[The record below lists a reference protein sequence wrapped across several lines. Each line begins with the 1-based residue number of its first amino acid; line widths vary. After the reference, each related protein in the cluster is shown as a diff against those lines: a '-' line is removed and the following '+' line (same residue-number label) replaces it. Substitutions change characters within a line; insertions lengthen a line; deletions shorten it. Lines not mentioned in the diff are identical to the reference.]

1 MTTVAIIDVIG
12 LTYDGSTLSKR
23 GLGGSES
30 AVILMSKELQK
41 LGFQVTVFNSCI
53 DREASPGIY
62 EGVEF
67 RDLTE
72 LDEINHYHYDVVI
85 SSRTVVPFLNPGDWP
100 PFQKLNPQRFRQ
112 IKQQAKLKIVWMH
125 DTFLTGDQL
134 LEPMLLNGDIDE
146 IFTLSDFHTSYITTC
161 AHGRKRMMEV
171 LKNKVFETRNGIVKY
186 LNEVIIKDKDPFLY
200 VYNASVTKG
209 MLPLVER
216 MWATIK
222 AHIPQA
228 KLKVVGGYYRF
239 RENAAPDDQEKK
251 WRELANDKKYADLDV
266 EFTGIIKQSEI
277 AELLSKASF
286 FLLPGAFPETF
297 GISTLEAI
305 AYNCTPITTRFGAV
319 EEVAVEQASY
329 KIDYAI
335 EPNGLFPEINRE
347 VQESKY
353 IDLVIQ
359 AAKDRYLHQ
368 QKMYYCNII
377 DDICTWDT
385 VALQWKQHLYKKL
398 GLFLS
403 RDEYEKVSYINSR
416 IRQVFGRRFCNNE
429 DIYIPRTRQRRIV
442 VVTPM
447 YNAEQYIEKCIQSVI
462 TQDYDNWIM
471 VIIDDMSS
479 DNSYDVAARYQSDN
493 IVVIKNDINYGAVYN
508 QVSAIT
514 TYCVED
520 DIVMLLDGDDAL
532 KNDNQIFHFYNNLY
546 RTGIEFTYGSCWSM
560 VDNIPLV
567 SQPYPEHVR
576 ESKTYKQHL
585 FNWNI
590 PYTHL
595 RTFKAG
601 LIEGIDDSEFMDEQG
616 KWYKAGGD
624 GALFYALISRADPSK
639 IKVVQDIVYDY
650 NDCNPINDYK
660 VNSDEQTRNA
670 TRILTT

>member
-12 LTYDGSTLSKR
+12 LTYDGNTLSKR

-41 LGFQVTVFNSCI
+41 LGFQVTAFNSCI
-53 DREASPGIY
+53 DSEATPGVY
-62 EGVEF
+62 QGVQF

-72 LDEINHYHYDVVI
+72 LDQINDHYYDVVI
-85 SSRTVVPFLNPGDWP
+85 SSRTIVPFLNSNDWP
-100 PFQKLNPQRFRQ
+100 HFQKLNPQRFRQ
-112 IKQQAKLKIVWMH
+112 IKERAKLKIVWMH
-125 DTFLTGDQL
+125 DTFLTGDQF

-146 IFTLSDFHTSYITTC
+146 IFTLSDFHTSYVTTC

-171 LKNKVFETRNGIVKY
+171 LKNKVFQTRNGIVKY
-186 LNEVIIKDKDPFLY
+186 FNEVSIKDKDPFLY

-216 MWATIK
+216 MWGTIK
-222 AHIPQA
+222 THIPQA

-251 WRELANDKKYADLDV
+251 WRELANDKKYADLDI

-277 AELLSKASF
+277 AELLSRASF

-353 IDLVIQ
+353 INLVIQ

-398 GLFLS
+398 GMFLS

-416 IRQVFGRRFCNNE
+416 IRQVFGRRFCNKE

-447 YNAEQYIEKCIQSVI
+447 YNAEQYIENCIQSVI
-462 TQDYDNWIM
+462 TQDYDNWLM
-471 VIIDDMSS
+471 VIIDDMST
-479 DNSYDVAARYQSDN
+479 DNSYNIAAQYQSDN
-493 IVVIKNDINYGAVYN
+493 IVVIKNDSNCGAVYN

-532 KNDNQIFHFYNNLY
+532 RL
-546 RTGIEFTYGSCWSM
+546 S
-560 VDNIPLV
+560 
-567 SQPYPEHVR
+567 
-576 ESKTYKQHL
+576 
-585 FNWNI
+585 
-590 PYTHL
+590 
-595 RTFKAG
+595 
-601 LIEGIDDSEFMDEQG
+601 LIHI
-616 KWYKAGGD
+616 
-624 GALFYALISRADPSK
+624 
-639 IKVVQDIVYDY
+639 
-650 NDCNPINDYK
+650 
-660 VNSDEQTRNA
+660 
-670 TRILTT
+670 